1 MRDDR
6 IYPTPYAPPQ
16 SAEMPTSAA
25 DGTAGGRPLAQS
37 VKSLAIGFV
46 AGVAFWH
53 LIGFWSFIAEVAFNH
68 DPGSR
73 RTADLVE
80 VPASTAGAEPAA
92 AAGEPATTA
101 AGRDT
106 VTDPIRTVAGAFD
119 ANCSALVLDRKSAS
133 VRAAPCTPSRLV
145 LVDAGARGRQD
156 LAVADLIERQLS
168 ERLGLYPSRIETG
181 SIRATD

>member
-1 MRDDR
+1 MPIRDDR
-6 IYPTPYAPPQ
+6 IYPTPYTPPQ
-16 SAEMPTSAA
+16 SAETTTSA
-25 DGTAGGRPLAQS
+25 AGGRPLAQS

-53 LIGFWSFIAEVAFNH
+53 MIGFWSFIAEIAFNH

-73 RTADLVE
+73 RTAELVE

-106 VTDPIRTVAGAFD
+106 VTDPIRAVAGAFD

-168 ERLGLYPSRIETG
+168 ERLGLSPSRIETG